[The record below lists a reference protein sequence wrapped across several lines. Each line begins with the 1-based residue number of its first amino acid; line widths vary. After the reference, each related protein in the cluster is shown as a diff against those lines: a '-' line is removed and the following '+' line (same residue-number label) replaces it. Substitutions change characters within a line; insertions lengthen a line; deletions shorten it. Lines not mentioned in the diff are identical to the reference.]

1 MCQKERELEVE
12 MVLKTE
18 EVEGYRNKLS
28 VQSMSGVMGIIEE
41 ELRER
46 LKIQERE
53 MAEQLDR
60 IEVKEKRGEG
70 RGKGRGE
77 GRERILRNGC
87 MIE

>member
-1 MCQKERELEVE
+1 